1 MDREIDASTRRK
13 RLFRKGA
20 VGLTLAVIVAAVF
33 SWGPRL
39 IQPSIARTRIRTASV
54 ELGTVEATI
63 TASGNVLPEFEQV
76 ISAAVDAR
84 VLKIMSRPGAVLSKG
99 DPILQL
105 DLSESKL
112 AIERIDQQIKLKS
125 TQQAK
130 AKLTL
135 ESTLIN
141 LQSQWDIKNLEY
153 KSARTMTLR
162 YLNLFKQ
169 GLVSEERL
177 REIELDEEKRR
188 VELKQLEESKR
199 NAQQSTET
207 ELKGVAFEMKTL
219 EEELSQARRQLE
231 IATTKS
237 DRQGVL
243 TWVVNEEGATVKKG
257 DLLARIADLTSF
269 RVEATISDV
278 HATRLSVG
286 LPAKVRISD
295 TALVAG
301 SIARI
306 NPTVSNGVITLVVNL
321 KEPSDPLLRSNLR
334 VDVLIETG
342 RKDQVVR
349 IKKGVFA
356 NGEGVRD
363 VFLIR
368 GNTAIKTPVRL
379 GIAGTDYF
387 EVVQGLLEGDEVII
401 SDMTDYM
408 HVKEVKLK

>member
-1 MDREIDASTRRK
+1 
-13 RLFRKGA
+13 
-20 VGLTLAVIVAAVF
+20 
-33 SWGPRL
+33 
-39 IQPSIARTRIRTASV
+39 
-54 ELGTVEATI
+54 
-63 TASGNVLPEFEQV
+63 
-76 ISAAVDAR
+76 
-84 VLKIMSRPGAVLSKG
+84 
-99 DPILQL
+99 
-105 DLSESKL
+105 
-112 AIERIDQQIKLKS
+112 
-125 TQQAK
+125 
-130 AKLTL
+130 
-135 ESTLIN
+135 
-141 LQSQWDIKNLEY
+141 
-153 KSARTMTLR
+153 
-162 YLNLFKQ
+162 
-169 GLVSEERL
+169 
-177 REIELDEEKRR
+177 
-188 VELKQLEESKR
+188 
-199 NAQQSTET
+199 
-207 ELKGVAFEMKTL
+207 
-219 EEELSQARRQLE
+219 
-231 IATTKS
+231 
-237 DRQGVL
+237 L

-278 HATRLSVG
+278 HANRLSVG

-363 VFLIR
+363 VFVIR